1 MSHGY
6 HGSLVTAVAYDA
18 PMARALERYRLRG
31 GLRGLDQSYP

>member
-1 MSHGY
+1 MS

-31 GLRGLDQSYP
+31 GLRGIDQSYP